1 MHNITMTVLE
11 ASGELFN
18 WFDKNDKF
26 DLEEDISKL
35 LKKPSKSDKA
45 AVKCALDEFE
55 QMEVIRSTEI
65 SGEKIWVL
73 KKDFGNFDQEV
84 KLSPKSCHSISQL
97 INAYRDIVGV
107 EEEQCDPTS
116 ISSSDI
122 DNLLLIC
129 YQLINEISKET
140 DPSKN

>member
-1 MHNITMTVLE
+1 MTVLE

-73 KKDFGNFDQEV
+73 KKDFGNFDKEV

-97 INAYRDIVGV
+97 INAYRDILGV
-107 EEEQCDPTS
+107 EEEQCDPAS

>member
-1 MHNITMTVLE
+1 MTVLE

-55 QMEVIRSTEI
+55 QMEVIRSTAI

-97 INAYRDIVGV
+97 INAYRDILGV
-107 EEEQCDPTS
+107 EEEQCDPAS

>member
-45 AVKCALDEFE
+45 AIKCALDEFE

-73 KKDFGNFDQEV
+73 KKDFGNFEQEV

-97 INAYRDIVGV
+97 INAYRDILGV

>member
-1 MHNITMTVLE
+1 MTVLE

-26 DLEEDISKL
+26 DLEEVISNL

-97 INAYRDIVGV
+97 INAYRDILGI

>member
-1 MHNITMTVLE
+1 MTVLE
-11 ASGELFN
+11 ASGELFD
-18 WFDKNDKF
+18 WFNQNDKF

-45 AVKCALDEFE
+45 AVKCALEEFE
-55 QMEVIRSTEI
+55 QMDVVKSTEI

-73 KKDFGNFDQEV
+73 KKSFSSFDQEV
-84 KLSPKSCHSISQL
+84 KLSPTSCHSISQI
-97 INAYRDIVGV
+97 INAFREVLGV
-107 EEEQCDPTS
+107 KEEESNPTS
-116 ISSSDI
+116 ISSEDI

-129 YQLINEISKET
+129 NLFINEKAERT

>member
-97 INAYRDIVGV
+97 INAYRDILGV

>member
-1 MHNITMTVLE
+1 MTVLE
-11 ASGELFN
+11 ASAELYG
-18 WFDKNDKF
+18 WFDNHDKF

-55 QMEVIRSTEI
+55 HMEVLRSTEI

-73 KKDFGNFDQEV
+73 KKDFGAFNQEV
-84 KLSPKSCHSISQL
+84 KLSPKSCHSIAQL
-97 INAYRDIVGV
+97 INAFREILGV
-107 EEEQCDPTS
+107 EEEQCDPNS

-129 YQLINEISKET
+129 YQLVNEKTQET

>member
-97 INAYRDIVGV
+97 INAYRDILGI

>member
-1 MHNITMTVLE
+1 MTVLE

-55 QMEVIRSTEI
+55 QME
-65 SGEKIWVL
+65 
-73 KKDFGNFDQEV
+73 
-84 KLSPKSCHSISQL
+84 
-97 INAYRDIVGV
+97 
-107 EEEQCDPTS
+107 CDPAS

>member
-1 MHNITMTVLE
+1 MTVLQ
-11 ASGELFN
+11 ASGELFD
-18 WFDKNDKF
+18 WFNQNDKF

-45 AVKCALDEFE
+45 AVKCALEEFE
-55 QMEVIRSTEI
+55 QMEVVKSTEI

-73 KKDFGNFDQEV
+73 KKNFSSFDQEI
-84 KLSPKSCHSISQL
+84 KLSPTSCHSISQI
-97 INAYRDIVGV
+97 INAFREVLGAT
-107 EEEQCDPTS
+107 EEESNPTS
-116 ISSSDI
+116 ISPEDI

-129 YQLINEISKET
+129 NLLINEKADRT

>member
-45 AVKCALDEFE
+45 AVKFALDEFE

-97 INAYRDIVGV
+97 INAYRDILGV
-107 EEEQCDPTS
+107 EEEQCDPAS

>member
-45 AVKCALDEFE
+45 AIKCALDEFE

-84 KLSPKSCHSISQL
+84 KLSPKSCHSVSQL
-97 INAYRDIVGV
+97 INAYRDVLGV

>member
-1 MHNITMTVLE
+1 MTVLE
-11 ASGELFN
+11 ASGELFD
-18 WFDKNDKF
+18 WFNQNDKF

-45 AVKCALDEFE
+45 AVKCALEEFE
-55 QMEVIRSTEI
+55 QMDVVKSTEI

-73 KKDFGNFDQEV
+73 KKSFSSFDQEV
-84 KLSPKSCHSISQL
+84 KLSPTSCHSISQ
-97 INAYRDIVGV
+97 IVNAFREILGV
-107 EEEQCDPTS
+107 KEEESDPTS
-116 ISSSDI
+116 ISSVDI

-129 YQLINEISKET
+129 FQLINKESEET

>member
-45 AVKCALDEFE
+45 AIKCALDEFE

-97 INAYRDIVGV
+97 INAYRDILGI

>member
-45 AVKCALDEFE
+45 AIKCALDEFE

-97 INAYRDIVGV
+97 INAYRDILGV

>member
-73 KKDFGNFDQEV
+73 KKDFCNFDQEV

>member
-65 SGEKIWVL
+65 SGEKIWGL

-97 INAYRDIVGV
+97 INAYRDILGV
-107 EEEQCDPTS
+107 EEEQCDPAS

>member
-1 MHNITMTVLE
+1 MTVLE
-11 ASGELFN
+11 ASGELFD
-18 WFDKNDKF
+18 WFDQNDKF

-45 AVKCALDEFE
+45 AVKCALQEFE
-55 QMEVIRSTEI
+55 QMDVVKSTEI

-73 KKDFGNFDQEV
+73 KKSFGAFDQEI
-84 KLSPKSCHSISQL
+84 KLSPKSCHSISQI
-97 INAYRDIVGV
+97 INAFREVLGV
-107 EEEQCDPTS
+107 KEEESDPTS
-116 ISSSDI
+116 ISSEDI

-129 YQLINEISKET
+129 YQLINEKTNQT

>member
-1 MHNITMTVLE
+1 MTVLE

-45 AVKCALDEFE
+45 AIKCALDEFE

-84 KLSPKSCHSISQL
+84 KLSPKG
-97 INAYRDIVGV
+97 IVLV
-107 EEEQCDPTS
+107 SRLPV
-116 ISSSDI
+116 
-122 DNLLLIC
+122 N
-129 YQLINEISKET
+129 
-140 DPSKN
+140 

>member
-1 MHNITMTVLE
+1 MTVLQ
-11 ASGELFN
+11 ASGELFD
-18 WFDKNDKF
+18 WFNQNDKF

-45 AVKCALDEFE
+45 AVKCALEEFE
-55 QMEVIRSTEI
+55 QMEVVKTTEI

-73 KKDFGNFDQEV
+73 KKNFSSFDQEI
-84 KLSPKSCHSISQL
+84 KLSPTSCHSISQI
-97 INAYRDIVGV
+97 INAFREVLGAT
-107 EEEQCDPTS
+107 EEEANPNS
-116 ISSSDI
+116 ISPEDI

-129 YQLINEISKET
+129 NLLINEKADRT